1 MASKKQQVI
10 EVVEGLGLGMAAIG
24 ETRVDSSKDGLESAL
39 SHAWSN
45 WDHTSDYPLIER
57 AQRPANELW
66 TGIAGSTLR
75 TNAAVV
81 WREGGG
87 SFVVDITLTNR
98 TPDEAARFVGD
109 RPLNEW
115 KSLAAL
121 FLGGLGAG
129 EG

>member
-1 MASKKQQVI
+1 MVSKRQQVI

-24 ETRVDSSKDGLESAL
+24 ETRVTSSRNDLEPAL
-39 SHAWSN
+39 NHAWSH

-57 AQRPANELW
+57 AQKPANELW
-66 TGIAGSTLR
+66 SGIAGSALR

-81 WREGGG
+81 WREGHG
-87 SFVVDITLTNR
+87 SFVVDVTLTNR

-115 KSLAAL
+115 KALAAL
-121 FLGGLGAG
+121 FLGGIGAD
-129 EG
+129 EA

>member
-24 ETRVDSSKDGLESAL
+24 ETRVNSSKDGLESAL
-39 SHAWSN
+39 NHAWSH

-57 AQRPANELW
+57 AQRPASELW
-66 TGIAGSTLR
+66 AGIAGSTLR

-109 RPLNEW
+109 RPLTEW

-121 FLGGLGAG
+121 FLGGFEAG
-129 EG
+129 EE

>member
-24 ETRVDSSKDGLESAL
+24 EKRVTSSKDGLEPAL
-39 SHAWSN
+39 NHAWSH

-66 TGIAGSTLR
+66 AGIAGSNLR

-81 WREGGG
+81 WREGDG

-115 KSLAAL
+115 KALAAL
-121 FLGGLGAG
+121 FLGGLEAV